1 MSLPLTAVYY
11 LSREQNPACVK
22 AAGLEQIT
30 GRFAVPLF
38 SAAEFV
44 ALSCTRAICV
54 RPWKWVWKAVLEDR
68 EGEIQCSL

>member
-54 RPWKWVWKAVLEDR
+54 
-68 EGEIQCSL
+68 